1 MRIITCTN
9 MNASVPSVIDPA
21 MLMHLFQLTD
31 SACPVGTFSFSNGL
45 ESAAAEGLVYDA
57 ATLEAFVGEVV
68 RLSAFTD
75 GVAALHAL
83 RSRSAEDEAGIFE
96 ADRRLLLCKLNDEA
110 RQMTCRMGRKLAEL
124 AAALGGDPLLARW
137 LEAAVRRETPGSFPV
152 AQGVAFAA
160 IGADERTLFCA
171 GQYGAANTVLGAALR
186 CVRVTHYDT
195 QRILYRLG
203 GRTEA
208 LYREAAELGLDDMH
222 AFTPQ
227 IDILAALHEKG
238 TQRMFMN

>member
-1 MRIITCTN
+1 MR
-9 MNASVPSVIDPA
+9 
-21 MLMHLFQLTD
+21 LMEFTD
-31 SACPVGTFSFSNGL
+31 SAFPVGTFSFSGGL
-45 ESAAAEGLVYDA
+45 ETAAATGLVHDA
-57 ATLEAFVGEVV
+57 ATLEGYTLDSA
-68 RLSAFTD
+68 RQSAFTD
-75 GVAALHAL
+75 GIAALHAFRAWHRKELEAVREIDRELL
-83 RSRSAEDEAGIFE
+83 R
-96 ADRRLLLCKLNDEA
+96 CKMNTEA
-110 RQMTCRMGRKLAEL
+110 RLMTRRMGRKLAEL
-124 AAALGGDPLLARW
+124 AAALVGDPLLARW